1 MPPNQSFKPTLLRS
15 TKPMAGRACHGF
27 GSATQ
32 RGLTQSL
39 GSGKARGRGA
49 SYGPDSSLRCQAVT
63 SCGWVGV
70 VLLRRS
76 RRARS
81 RVGCVRFVAVGQ
93 DGRGQVAGGASGSA
107 ALVIRSGRRVWAHN
121 VSLPAQQGV
130 QAELASLQQ
139 KRGRKSLPRVC
150 LHYASRLNSG
160 VRPLTVMASAER
172 CRVDW
177 RSRPSCILGSRGG
190 SFLAG

>member
-1 MPPNQSFKPTLLRS
+1 
-15 TKPMAGRACHGF
+15 MARKACHRM
-27 GSATQ
+27 SSTTQ
-32 RGLTQSL
+32 RGLTQAL

-93 DGRGQVAGGASGSA
+93 DGHGQVAGRASGSA

-139 KRGRKSLPRVC
+139 TRGRKSLPRVC
-150 LHYASRLNSG
+150 LHYASRLNLG
-160 VRPLTVMASAER
+160 VR
-172 CRVDW
+172 CRN
-177 RSRPSCILGSRGG
+177 RLGGKP
-190 SFLAG
+190 